1 MTGAVA
7 LTLPPSPAI
16 SAVANDASSL
26 LSALPRGP
34 LGESKGREERKGTQ
48 FMQGGSG
55 VPAEKIV
62 TPKEPNKDQRP

>member
-1 MTGAVA
+1 MTGPVA

-26 LSALPRGP
+26 LPPECAASGP
-34 LGESKGREERKGTQ
+34 IGESKGREEWEGTQ

-55 VPAEKIV
+55 VPAEKI
-62 TPKEPNKDQRP
+62 QSL